1 MSIKAVSNYYILT
14 NQAGQTIKCHNLAT
28 AKYYLRQ
35 IKAGKL
41 LAFGFDES

>member
-1 MSIKAVSNYYILT
+1 MSIKAHSNHYVIT

-28 AKYYLRQ
+28 AKWYVRM

-41 LAFGFDES
+41 LAFGFDDE

>member
-1 MSIKAVSNYYILT
+1 MSIQAVSNYYVLT
-14 NQAGQTIKCHNLAT
+14 NAAGQSIKCHNLAT